1 MSIRV
6 LLAEDHTLFAQALK
20 LLLEPRCEILEIV
33 SDGKALQIAARKHKP
48 DVIVADITMPSM
60 SGLDGVRAL
69 GKDANPAKIIF
80 LTMHGDSELARECFS
95 CGASAF
101 VTKESS
107 HDDLLVAIDTV
118 MANHT
123 YISPTVAAELID
135 PEKTPSP
142 SKAGFEPLT
151 MRQREILQL
160 FAEGKTM
167 KEIATMTNLSTR
179 TVEWHKYRMMK
190 MLNIRRSSQLI
201 QHAVRMKL
209 VI

>member
-1 MSIRV
+1 
-6 LLAEDHTLFAQALK
+6 
-20 LLLEPRCEILEIV
+20 
-33 SDGKALQIAARKHKP
+33 
-48 DVIVADITMPSM
+48 
-60 SGLDGVRAL
+60 
-69 GKDANPAKIIF
+69 
-80 LTMHGDSELARECFS
+80 
-95 CGASAF
+95 
-101 VTKESS
+101 
-107 HDDLLVAIDTV
+107 

-135 PEKTPSP
+135 PEKPQSP
-142 SKAGFEPLT
+142 SRPGFEPLT